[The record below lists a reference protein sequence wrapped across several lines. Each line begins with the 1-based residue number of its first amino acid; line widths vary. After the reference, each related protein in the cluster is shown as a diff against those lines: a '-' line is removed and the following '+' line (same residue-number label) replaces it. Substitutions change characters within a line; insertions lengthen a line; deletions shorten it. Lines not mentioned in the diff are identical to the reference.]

1 MMRASIRRIGLG
13 GALAALLLAL
23 PFAEPARAQ
32 GERYTPTGS
41 RVGRPAPADVPDNSS
56 LADATKARLMV
67 YRFAD
72 CSIRSNKKTAQ
83 GYMDA
88 KAESQASSKLMNPL
102 VSEECLWNADLRMPI
117 PLLRGAIF
125 RAAYYRDFE
134 KADLKLRE
142 APVDFQTYVE
152 DPKQPSVARYLVTL
166 DFADCVVRADP
177 AGVRAY
183 VMAEPDS
190 KAETAALAAI
200 QPKLGP
206 CFPASVQ
213 MTVNRSNLSAMLA
226 EALYREIEA
235 GRAVGATQ

>member
-1 MMRASIRRIGLG
+1 MSRGTI
-13 GALAALLLAL
+13 AALLMLASL
-23 PFAEPARAQ
+23 AGEAAIAQ
-32 GERYTPTGS
+32 GDKYTPTGS
-41 RVGRPAPADVPDNSS
+41 RVGRPAPADVPDNVS

-67 YRFAD
+67 YQFAD
-72 CSIRSNKKTAQ
+72 CSIRTNKKTAQ
-83 GYMDA
+83 AYMSA
-88 KAESQASSKLMNPL
+88 KAESQASSKAMNAL
-102 VSEECLWNADLRMPI
+102 VSEECLWNADLRMPV

-134 KADLKLRE
+134 KAELKLPE
-142 APVDFQTYVE
+142 KGVDFQTFVE
-152 DPKQPSVARYLVTL
+152 DPTSPNVARYLVTL

-177 AGVRAY
+177 SGVRTY

-206 CFPASVQ
+206 CFPANAK

-235 GRAVGATQ
+235 GRTVAVEAPR